1 MIVDA
6 APLEE
11 EQVDVSGLAQ
21 DQALH
26 DERGAAGDREAGALG
41 QAEEQLR
48 GFYLKRCQ
56 QTGRHLIR
64 CVSAD
69 GVDQRLPRASQWG
82 WQDEVRPQV
91 HQQCS
96 VDVVADVL
104 AGPLAQDDLVY
115 PRALAPVGQVVLPSR
130 L

>member
-1 MIVDA
+1 VRRELWLITRWCDHPRSPIAVSNEA
-6 APLEE
+6 AGRDCRRGCVEE

-82 WQDEVRPQV
+82 WQDEVRP
-91 HQQCS
+91 H
-96 VDVVADVL
+96 
-104 AGPLAQDDLVY
+104 
-115 PRALAPVGQVVLPSR
+115 
-130 L
+130 